1 MAHLVD
7 RRIPH
12 TCPQGPVPRIY
23 KYVTLHHKRD
33 FAVMIN
39 LKILRQD
46 HSRLFR
52 WSLKPMISVLVRDI
66 HGRDTREKRKR

>member
-12 TCPQGPVPRIY
+12 KCPQGPVPRIY

-39 LKILRQD
+39 LKILRWQD
-46 HSRLFR
+46 TLDDLGDTDIIPR
-52 WSLKPMISVLVRDI
+52 SL
-66 HGRDTREKRKR
+66 